1 MTYETPT
8 VLHTIVFSY
17 RDDPCFMSCQT
28 EEDHQVL
35 TIKIFGNDSDFSLAV
50 NQLQKDTQ
58 LQNLFLWIKI

>member
-17 RDDPCFMSCQT
+17 RDDPCFMRCQT

-35 TIKIFGNDSDFSLAV
+35 TIKSFGNNSDFL
-50 NQLQKDTQ
+50 
-58 LQNLFLWIKI
+58 